1 MAIYDC
7 LKRQQDP
14 IWTQREV
21 EKFWN
26 VMRPY
31 LGHLLGDEMPLP
43 DFNIDFSCLD
53 SNSVKDRQLCMNV
66 VHDCLWKRKYSLAVA
81 NLKAV
86 ETFFDGENKRRQY
99 LTIADKLRILEDVFK
114 RSPFDR

>member
-1 MAIYDC
+1 
-7 LKRQQDP
+7 
-14 IWTQREV
+14 
-21 EKFWN
+21 
-26 VMRPY
+26 
-31 LGHLLGDEMPLP
+31 
-43 DFNIDFSCLD
+43 
-53 SNSVKDRQLCMNV
+53 MNV
-66 VHDCLWKRKYSLAVA
+66 VHDCLWKGKYSLAVA

>member
-7 LKRQQDP
+7 LRRQQDP
-14 IWTQREV
+14 IWTQLEV

-26 VMRPY
+26 VVRPY
-31 LGHLLGDEMPLP
+31 LVHLLGDERPLL

-53 SNSVKDRQLCMNV
+53 SNNVKDKQLCMNV
-66 VHDCLWKRKYSLAVA
+66 VHGCLWRGKYSLAVA

-86 ETFFDGENKRRQY
+86 ETFFDGGNRGRQY
-99 LTIADKLRILEDVFK
+99 HTIAEELRTLEDVFK
-114 RSPFDR
+114 RSRFDR